1 MVIILF
7 GPPGAGKGTQANLLA
22 QHLALPRIVTGDLF
36 REAIAS
42 DDALGKQVKPHLE
55 RGELVPDQ
63 LTIALVVERLQ
74 RADCVSGVVFDG
86 FPRTVAQ
93 AQWFD
98 RELKKRRR
106 GVDSVVNLVVS
117 DEEIFHRLAGR
128 LICSGCQRTYH
139 AIAMQPEKLGRCDH
153 CGGELIQRTDDSS
166 EAIPV
171 RLRAYRE
178 QTEPVL
184 TYYRAKGLVVD
195 VDGEAQAEAVQ
206 QDILDSLPLALLSAA
221 EG

>member
-7 GPPGAGKGTQANLLA
+7 GPPGAGKGTQANFLA
-22 QHLALPRIVTGDLF
+22 QQLALPRIVTGDLF
-36 REAIAS
+36 REAIARG
-42 DDALGKQVKPHLE
+42 DALGRQVKPYIE

-86 FPRTVAQ
+86 FPRTVSQ
-93 AQWFD
+93 AQWFE
-98 RELKKRRR
+98 RELKKRQRA
-106 GVDSVVNLVVS
+106 VDSVVNLVVS

-139 AIAMQPEKLGRCDH
+139 VIARQPEERDRCDH
-153 CGGELIQRTDDSS
+153 CGGKLVQRADDSG

-178 QTEPVL
+178 QTKPVL
-184 TYYRAKGLVVD
+184 AYYRAKQLVVD
-195 VDGEAQAEAVQ
+195 VDGEASAETVQ
-206 QDILDSLPLALLSAA
+206 QQILDSLPLALLLAA

>member
-22 QHLALPRIVTGDLF
+22 EHVALPRIVTGDLF
-36 REAIAS
+36 REAIARG
-42 DDALGKQVKPHLE
+42 DALGKQVKPHIE

-86 FPRTVAQ
+86 FPRTVTQ

-98 RELKKRRR
+98 RELMRRR
-106 GVDSVVNLVVS
+106 RAVDSVVNLVVS
-117 DEEIFHRLAGR
+117 DEEIFHRLVGR
-128 LICSGCQRTYH
+128 LICPGCQRTYH
-139 AIAMQPEKLGRCDH
+139 AIAMQPEEWGRCDH
-153 CGGELIQRTDDSS
+153 CGGKLVQRADDSG

-171 RLRAYRE
+171 RLQAYRE

-184 TYYRAKGLVVD
+184 AYYRAKQLVVD
-195 VDGEAQAEAVQ
+195 VDGEASAEAVQ
-206 QDILDSLPLALLSAA
+206 QQILDSLPLALLAAA